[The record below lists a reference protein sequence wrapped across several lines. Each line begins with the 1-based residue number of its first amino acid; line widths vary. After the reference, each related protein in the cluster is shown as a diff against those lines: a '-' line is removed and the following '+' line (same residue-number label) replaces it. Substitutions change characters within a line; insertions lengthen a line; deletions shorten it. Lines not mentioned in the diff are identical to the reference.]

1 MGAGREIVIYEEDPL
16 TRALLEEWLAEAGHC
31 VRPGNARKAGGDVRG
46 DTPCGLVIVSV
57 YMPKH
62 AGAQCV
68 RDIQAAHPG
77 TPVIAISGQFR
88 AGLAPDGATAQALR
102 VQQVV
107 AKPLSRQEL
116 LAAVHGIIGPSA

>member
-1 MGAGREIVIYEEDPL
+1 MGAGHDIVIYEEDPQ
-16 TRALLEEWLAEAGHC
+16 TRALLKEWLVQAGFQVRLGEAQGAC
-31 VRPGNARKAGGDVRG
+31 GDA
-46 DTPCGLVIVSV
+46 PCSLVILSV
-57 YMPKH
+57 CMPKH

-68 RDIQAAHPG
+68 RATQAAHPG

-88 AGLAPDGATAQALR
+88 AGLTRDGATAQALQ

-116 LAAVHGIIGPSA
+116 LAAVHGIIGELS

>member
-1 MGAGREIVIYEEDPL
+1 
-16 TRALLEEWLAEAGHC
+16 
-31 VRPGNARKAGGDVRG
+31 
-46 DTPCGLVIVSV
+46 VIVSV